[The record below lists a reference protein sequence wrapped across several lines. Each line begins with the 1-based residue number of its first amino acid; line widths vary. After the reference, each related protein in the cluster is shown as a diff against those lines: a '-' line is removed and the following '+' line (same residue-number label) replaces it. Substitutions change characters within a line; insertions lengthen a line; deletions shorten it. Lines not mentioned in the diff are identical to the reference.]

1 MVTPAGGASAEEHL
15 TGEGFKALAKD
26 ADLDGVDLRVLL
38 YLLAFID
45 TENYTLVHQKDIA
58 EELGRR
64 PQHISRSIGKLEEKG
79 ILIPAP
85 KVGRST
91 AWRLNPRY
99 K

>member
-1 MVTPAGGASAEEHL
+1 MVTDAPSVSGD
-15 TGEGFKALAKD
+15 TVTREGFRTLAKD

-38 YLLAFID
+38 YLLSFID
-45 TENYTLVHQKDIA
+45 SENYTLVQQKDIA

-64 PQHISRSIGKLEEKG
+64 PQHISRSIKKLEDKG
-79 ILIPAP
+79 IIIAAP
-85 KVGRST
+85 RVGKSN